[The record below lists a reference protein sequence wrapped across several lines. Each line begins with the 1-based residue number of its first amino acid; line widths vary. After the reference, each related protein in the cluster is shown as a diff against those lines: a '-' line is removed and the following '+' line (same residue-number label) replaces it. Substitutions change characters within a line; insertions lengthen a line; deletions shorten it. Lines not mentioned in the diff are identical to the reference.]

1 MLRSLHVRNYV
12 LIDSLEIDFPEGLV
26 IITGQTGAG
35 KSILLGAL
43 GLVLGGKADASLVG
57 AHGDTC
63 VVEAE
68 FEIPGQARND
78 DRHGRP
84 DRPSQAKNDERL
96 KEILRENDLEESEGL
111 LIRRTLNKTG
121 RSRSFVNDEPVPL
134 PVLQALAERLIDIHA
149 QHQTLR
155 LADPAFRMSLLD
167 HYAGNYSAR
176 DGRSESAMTK
186 NVIPGSTGNLDACKK
201 AWTDLQ
207 AVRKELA
214 EVLDRLKRSTAEK
227 EWNEALFSKLDAAH
241 LRDGEL
247 EELDAEQ
254 KQLAHAEELKE
265 LLSGCEEILS
275 PTEMPLT
282 AQLKEVGKRATR
294 AARFI
299 PSLESLAQRLESA
312 RLELEDIAEELES
325 ANARI
330 DVSPER
336 LEQVEDRMSLLYD
349 LMKKHGVQTVGEL
362 IAERDRLS
370 EALFDST
377 ALQERRD
384 ELQKSLAE
392 AEKAYGAAAD
402 ALHKARKNA
411 CEGFASAI
419 LESLTFLEL
428 DHAVFR
434 VELADA
440 PEGPA
445 GRDAVRFL
453 FSSTGKAPQD
463 LAKVASG
470 GELSRIMLS
479 LKAMMARY
487 TAMPTLIFDEIDS
500 GVSGSAA
507 DKMGSMICRMGGSM
521 QVFAITHLPQ
531 VAAKGNAHYLV
542 TKENDATSI
551 RVLSAEERVREI
563 ARMLSGSVVTEAAVA
578 NAEALLGTSL
588 F

>member
-43 GLVLGGKADASLVG
+43 GLALGGKADASLVG
-57 AHGDTC
+57 AHGETC

-68 FEIPGQARND
+68 FSVDGNAP
-78 DRHGRP
+78 
-84 DRPSQAKNDERL
+84 
-96 KEILRENDLEESEGL
+96 LRALMAENDLEEGDTL
-111 LIRRTLNKTG
+111 LIRRTLNRTG
-121 RSRSFVNDEPVPL
+121 RSRSFVNDEPVSL
-134 PVLQALAERLIDIHA
+134 PVLQALSEQLIDIHS

-155 LADPAFRMSLLD
+155 LGDPAFRMSLLD
-167 HYAGNYSAR
+167 HYAGNAAS
-176 DGRSESAMTK
+176 
-186 NVIPGSTGNLDACKK
+186 LDACRK
-201 AWTDLQ
+201 AWNDLQ
-207 AVRKELA
+207 GLRKDLSN
-214 EVLDRLKRSTAEK
+214 VTDRLRRMAAGKDY
-227 EWNEALFSKLDAAH
+227 NEALFARLDAAK

-247 EELDAEQ
+247 EELETEQ

-265 LLSGCEEILS
+265 YLNNCEDILA
-275 PTEMPLT
+275 PADDRAPLT
-282 AQLKEVGKRATR
+282 AQLKEAEKQAGR

-299 PSLESLAQRLESA
+299 PALEPLVQRLEST
-312 RLELEDIAEELES
+312 RLELEDIADELDS

-330 DVSPER
+330 DVSPDR

-377 ALQERRD
+377 TLEERRL
-384 ELQKSLAE
+384 ELEKELAK
-392 AEKAYGAAAD
+392 AEKVYAAAAD
-402 ALHKARKNA
+402 ALHKAREKA
-411 CEGFASAI
+411 SEGFATAI
-419 LESLTFLEL
+419 LASLAFLEL
-428 DHAVFR
+428 DHAVFS
-434 VELADA
+434 VELGTA
-440 PEGPA
+440 PEGPS

-463 LAKVASG
+463 LSKVASG

-487 TAMPTLIFDEIDS
+487 TAMPALIFDEIDT

-507 DKMGSMICRMGGSM
+507 DRMGQMICRMGEDM

-542 TKENDATSI
+542 TKENDVTDI
-551 RVLSAEERVREI
+551 RLLSREERIREI
-563 ARMLSGSVVTEAAVA
+563 ARLLSGSVITDAAVA
-578 NAEALLGTSL
+578 NARALLA

>member
-43 GLVLGGKADASLVG
+43 GLALGGKADASLVG

-68 FEIPGQARND
+68 FSVDGMPGQAR
-78 DRHGRP
+78 H
-84 DRPSQAKNDERL
+84 DEAL
-96 KEILRENDLEESEGL
+96 HALMAENDLEEGDTL
-111 LIRRTLNKTG
+111 LIRRTLNRTG
-121 RSRSFVNDEPVPL
+121 RSRSFVNDEPVSL
-134 PVLQALAERLIDIHA
+134 PILQALSEHLIDIHS

-155 LADPAFRMSLLD
+155 LGDPAFRMSLLD
-167 HYAGNYSAR
+167 HYAGNVAC
-176 DGRSESAMTK
+176 
-186 NVIPGSTGNLDACKK
+186 LDACRK
-201 AWTDLQ
+201 AWNDLQ
-207 AVRKELA
+207 GIRKELA
-214 EVLDRLKRSTAEK
+214 EVTERLRRMAAEK
-227 EWNEALFSKLDAAH
+227 DYNEALFTRLDAAK

-247 EELDAEQ
+247 EELETEQ

-265 LLSGCEEILS
+265 YLNNCEDLIA
-275 PTEMPLT
+275 PADDRVPLT
-282 AQLKEVGKRATR
+282 AQLKEAEKQASR

-299 PSLESLAQRLESA
+299 PALEPLVQRLESA
-312 RLELEDIAEELES
+312 RLELEDIADELES

-330 DVSPER
+330 DVSPDR

-377 ALQERRD
+377 TLEERSVALQKD
-384 ELQKSLAE
+384 LAR
-392 AEKAYGAAAD
+392 AEKVYADAAD
-402 ALHKARKNA
+402 ALHDAREKTS
-411 CEGFASAI
+411 EGFANAI
-419 LESLTFLEL
+419 LASLAFLEL
-428 DHAVFR
+428 DHAVFT
-434 VELADA
+434 VELGAA
-440 PEGPA
+440 PEGPT

-463 LAKVASG
+463 LSKVASG

-487 TAMPTLIFDEIDS
+487 TAMPTLIFDEIDA

-507 DKMGSMICRMGGSM
+507 DRMGQMICRMGEDM

-542 TKENDATSI
+542 TKENDVTAI
-551 RVLSAEERVREI
+551 RPLSREERVQEI
-563 ARMLSGSVVTEAAVA
+563 ARLLSGSVITDAAVA
-578 NAEALLGTSL
+578 NARALLS

>member
-57 AHGDTC
+57 AHGETC

-68 FEIPGQARND
+68 FSVGEDA
-78 DRHGRP
+78 
-84 DRPSQAKNDERL
+84 AL
-96 KEILRENDLEESEGL
+96 KALLRENDLEESEGL

-121 RSRSFVNDEPVPL
+121 RSRSFVNDEPVSL

-167 HYAGNYSAR
+167 HYAENAER
-176 DGRSESAMTK
+176 
-186 NVIPGSTGNLDACKK
+186 LDACKK

-227 EWNEALFSKLDAAH
+227 EWNEALFSKLDAAN

-275 PTEMPLT
+275 PAEMPLT
-282 AQLKEVGKRATR
+282 AQLKEVGKRAAR

>member
-12 LIDSLEIDFPEGLV
+12 LIDSLEIRFPEGLV

-43 GLVLGGKADASLVG
+43 GLALGGKADASLVG

-68 FEIPGQARND
+68 FSVNGNAPLLALM
-78 DRHGRP
+78 
-84 DRPSQAKNDERL
+84 A
-96 KEILRENDLEESEGL
+96 ENDLEEGDSL
-111 LIRRTLNKTG
+111 LIRRTLNRTG
-121 RSRSFVNDEPVPL
+121 RSRSFVNDEPVSL
-134 PVLQALAERLIDIHA
+134 PVLQALSEHLIDIHS

-167 HYAGNYSAR
+167 HYAGNSDR
-176 DGRSESAMTK
+176 
-186 NVIPGSTGNLDACKK
+186 LDACRQ
-201 AWTDLQ
+201 AWNELQ
-207 AVRKELA
+207 GIRKELSDVT
-214 EVLDRLKRSTAEK
+214 ERLRRMATEK
-227 EWNEALFSKLDAAH
+227 DYNEALFEKLEAAR

-247 EELDAEQ
+247 EELEAEQ

-265 LLSGCEEILS
+265 YLNDCEDILA
-275 PTEMPLT
+275 PADDRAPLT
-282 AQLKEVGKRATR
+282 AQLKEAEKQAAR

-299 PSLESLAQRLESA
+299 PALEPLVQRMESA
-312 RLELEDIAEELES
+312 RLELEDIADELES

-330 DVSPER
+330 DVSPDR

-377 ALQERRD
+377 ALEERRV
-384 ELQKSLAE
+384 ELEKSLKK
-392 AEKAYGAAAD
+392 AEKTYAAAAD
-402 ALHKARKNA
+402 ALHGAREKAS
-411 CEGFASAI
+411 EGFAAAI
-419 LESLTFLEL
+419 LASLAFLEL
-428 DHAVFR
+428 DHAVFT
-434 VELADA
+434 VELGAA
-440 PEGPA
+440 PEGPT

-463 LAKVASG
+463 LSKVASG

-479 LKAMMARY
+479 LKAMMAQY
-487 TAMPTLIFDEIDS
+487 TAMPALIFDEIDT

-507 DKMGSMICRMGGSM
+507 DRMGQMICRMGEDM

-542 TKENDATSI
+542 TKENDVTDI
-551 RVLSAEERVREI
+551 RSLSREERVQEI
-563 ARMLSGSVVTEAAVA
+563 ARLLSGSVITDAAVA
-578 NAEALLGTSL
+578 NARALLA

>member
-68 FEIPGQARND
+68 FSVGEDAT
-78 DRHGRP
+78 
-84 DRPSQAKNDERL
+84 L
-96 KEILRENDLEESEGL
+96 KALLRDNDLDESESL

-121 RSRSFVNDEPVPL
+121 RSRSFVNDEPVAL
-134 PVLQALAERLIDIHA
+134 PILQALAERLIDIHA

-155 LADPAFRMSLLD
+155 LADPAFRMSILD
-167 HYAGNYSAR
+167 HYAGNGER
-176 DGRSESAMTK
+176 LET
-186 NVIPGSTGNLDACKK
+186 CKK
-201 AWTDLQ
+201 AWNDLQ
-207 AVRKELA
+207 DIRKELA
-214 EVLDRLKRSTAEK
+214 EVMDRLQRSTAEK
-227 EWNEALFSKLDAAH
+227 EWNEALFTRLDAAR

-247 EELDAEQ
+247 EELEAEQ

-282 AQLKEVGKRATR
+282 AQLKEVGKRTAR

-312 RLELEDIAEELES
+312 RLELEDIADELES

-362 IAERDRLS
+362 IAERNRLS

-377 ALQERRD
+377 ALQDKRD
-384 ELQKSLAE
+384 ELQKTLAK

-402 ALHKARKNA
+402 TLHKAREKA

-428 DHAVFR
+428 DHADFR

-542 TKENDATSI
+542 TKENDTTSI
-551 RVLSAEERVREI
+551 RLLSAEERVREI
-563 ARMLSGSVVTEAAVA
+563 ARMLSGSVVTDAAVA

>member
-43 GLVLGGKADASLVG
+43 GLALGGKADASLVG

-68 FEIPGQARND
+68 FSVGEIPGQARND
-78 DRHGRP
+78 EAL
-84 DRPSQAKNDERL
+84 QAL
-96 KEILRENDLEESEGL
+96 MTENDLDGDTL
-111 LIRRTLNKTG
+111 LIRRTLNRTG
-121 RSRSFVNDEPVPL
+121 RSRSFVNDEPVSL
-134 PVLQALAERLIDIHA
+134 PVLQALSEHLIDIHS

-155 LADPAFRMSLLD
+155 LGDPAFRMSLLD
-167 HYAGNYSAR
+167 HYAGNSAR
-176 DGRSESAMTK
+176 
-186 NVIPGSTGNLDACKK
+186 LDACRK
-201 AWTDLQ
+201 AWNDLQ
-207 AVRKELA
+207 GLRKELA
-214 EVLDRLKRSTAEK
+214 EVTDRLQRMAAEK
-227 EWNEALFSKLDAAH
+227 DYNEALFARLEEAK

-247 EELDAEQ
+247 EELEAEQ

-265 LLSGCEEILS
+265 YLNNCEDLLA
-275 PTEMPLT
+275 PADDRAPLT
-282 AQLKEVGKRATR
+282 AQLKEAEKQAAR

-299 PSLESLAQRLESA
+299 PALEPLVQRLESA
-312 RLELEDIAEELES
+312 RLELEDIADELEG

-330 DVSPER
+330 DVSPDR

-349 LMKKHGVQTVGEL
+349 LMKKHGVQTVGDL

-377 ALQERRD
+377 ALEERRVAL
-384 ELQKSLAE
+384 EKSLGK
-392 AEKAYGAAAD
+392 AEKAYAAAAD
-402 ALHKARKNA
+402 ALHDAREKAS
-411 CEGFASAI
+411 EGFASAI
-419 LESLTFLEL
+419 LASLAFLEL

-434 VELADA
+434 VELAEA

-453 FSSTGKAPQD
+453 LSSTGKAPQD
-463 LAKVASG
+463 LSKVASG

-487 TAMPTLIFDEIDS
+487 TAMPALIFDEIDA

-507 DKMGSMICRMGGSM
+507 DRMGQMICRMGEDM

-531 VAAKGNAHYLV
+531 VAAKGKAHYLV
-542 TKENDATSI
+542 TKERDVTDI
-551 RVLSAEERVREI
+551 RLLSESERVQEI
-563 ARMLSGSVVTEAAVA
+563 ARLLSGSVITDAAVA
-578 NAEALLGTSL
+578 NARALLS

>member
-43 GLVLGGKADASLVG
+43 GLALGGKADASLVG
-57 AHGDTC
+57 AHGETC

-68 FEIPGQARND
+68 FSVDGNAP
-78 DRHGRP
+78 
-84 DRPSQAKNDERL
+84 
-96 KEILRENDLEESEGL
+96 LRALMAENDLEEGDTL
-111 LIRRTLNKTG
+111 LIRRTLNRTG
-121 RSRSFVNDEPVPL
+121 RSRSFVNDEPVSL
-134 PVLQALAERLIDIHA
+134 PVLQALSEQLIDIHS

-155 LADPAFRMSLLD
+155 LGDPAFRMSLLD
-167 HYAGNYSAR
+167 HYAGNTAC
-176 DGRSESAMTK
+176 
-186 NVIPGSTGNLDACKK
+186 LDACRK
-201 AWTDLQ
+201 AWNDLQ
-207 AVRKELA
+207 GLRKDLSD
-214 EVLDRLKRSTAEK
+214 VTDRLRRMAAEK
-227 EWNEALFSKLDAAH
+227 DYNEALFARLDAAK

-247 EELDAEQ
+247 EELETEQ

-265 LLSGCEEILS
+265 YLNNCEDILA
-275 PTEMPLT
+275 PADDRAPLT
-282 AQLKEVGKRATR
+282 AQLKEAEKQAGR

-299 PSLESLAQRLESA
+299 PALEPLVQRLESA
-312 RLELEDIAEELES
+312 RLELEDIADELGS

-330 DVSPER
+330 DVSPDR

-377 ALQERRD
+377 TLEERRV
-384 ELQKSLAE
+384 ELDKELAK
-392 AEKAYGAAAD
+392 AEKVYASAAD
-402 ALHKARKNA
+402 ALHKAREKA
-411 CEGFASAI
+411 SEGFATAI
-419 LESLTFLEL
+419 LASLAFLEL
-428 DHAVFR
+428 DHAVFT
-434 VELADA
+434 VELGTA
-440 PEGPA
+440 PEGPS

-463 LAKVASG
+463 LSKVASG

-487 TAMPTLIFDEIDS
+487 TAMPALIFDEIDT

-507 DKMGSMICRMGGSM
+507 DRMGQMICRMGEDM

-542 TKENDATSI
+542 TKENDVTDI
-551 RVLSAEERVREI
+551 RLLSREERIHEI
-563 ARMLSGSVVTEAAVA
+563 ARLLSGSVITDAAVA
-578 NAEALLGTSL
+578 NARALLA

>member
-43 GLVLGGKADASLVG
+43 GLALGGKADASLVG

-68 FEIPGQARND
+68 FSADGNVPLQALM
-78 DRHGRP
+78 
-84 DRPSQAKNDERL
+84 A
-96 KEILRENDLEESEGL
+96 ENDLEVGDTL
-111 LIRRTLNKTG
+111 LIRRTLNRTG
-121 RSRSFVNDEPVPL
+121 RSRSFVNDEPVSL
-134 PVLQALAERLIDIHA
+134 PVLQALSEHLIDIHS

-155 LADPAFRMSLLD
+155 LGDSAFRMSLLD
-167 HYAGNYSAR
+167 HYAGNGS
-176 DGRSESAMTK
+176 RSE
-186 NVIPGSTGNLDACKK
+186 ACRK
-201 AWTDLQ
+201 AWNDLQ
-207 AVRKELA
+207 GLRKELA
-214 EVLDRLKRSTAEK
+214 EVTDRLRRMAAEK
-227 EWNEALFSKLDAAH
+227 DYNEALFARLDEAK

-247 EELDAEQ
+247 EELEAEQ

-265 LLSGCEEILS
+265 YLNGCEDILA
-275 PTEMPLT
+275 PADDRAPLT
-282 AQLKEVGKRATR
+282 AQLKEAEKQAAR

-299 PSLESLAQRLESA
+299 PALEPLVQRLESA
-312 RLELEDIAEELES
+312 RLELEDIADELEG

-330 DVSPER
+330 DVSPDR

-377 ALQERRD
+377 ALEERRVAL
-384 ELQKSLAE
+384 EKSLGK
-392 AEKAYGAAAD
+392 AEKAYAAAAD
-402 ALHKARKNA
+402 ALHDAREKAS
-411 CEGFASAI
+411 EGFASAI
-419 LESLTFLEL
+419 LASLAFLEL
-428 DHAVFR
+428 DHAIFQ

-463 LAKVASG
+463 LSKVASG

-487 TAMPTLIFDEIDS
+487 TAMPALIFDEIDA

-507 DKMGSMICRMGGSM
+507 DRMGQMICRMGEDM

-531 VAAKGNAHYLV
+531 VAAKGKAHYLV
-542 TKENDATSI
+542 TKEHDVTDI
-551 RVLSAEERVREI
+551 RLLSEEERVQEI
-563 ARMLSGSVVTEAAVA
+563 ARLLSGSVITDAAVA
-578 NAEALLGTSL
+578 NARALLS

>member
-1 MLRSLHVRNYV
+1 MLRSLNVRNYV

-68 FEIPGQARND
+68 FEIPG
-78 DRHGRP
+78 G
-84 DRPSQAKNDERL
+84 PSTSSGTTRNDERL
-96 KEILRENDLEESEGL
+96 KEILRENDLEESGSL
-111 LIRRTLNKTG
+111 VIRRTLNRTG
-121 RSRSFVNDEPVPL
+121 RSRSFVNDEPVAL

-167 HYAGNYSAR
+167 HYAGNCKS
-176 DGRSESAMTK
+176 
-186 NVIPGSTGNLDACKK
+186 VIPGSTGNLSACHE
-201 AWTDLQ
+201 AWNALQ
-207 AVRKELA
+207 GIRKELA
-214 EVLDRLKRSTAEK
+214 EVTDRIQRLSAEK
-227 EWNEALFSKLDAAH
+227 EWNEALFARLEAAK

-275 PTEMPLT
+275 PTEMPIT
-282 AQLKEVGKRATR
+282 AQLKEVGKRASR

-299 PSLESLAQRLESA
+299 PALEPLTQRLESA

-377 ALQERRD
+377 ALLDRRD
-384 ELQKSLAE
+384 GLRKSLAE
-392 AEKAYGAAAD
+392 AEKAYDTAAN
-402 ALHKARKNA
+402 ALHEARKKA
-411 CEGFASAI
+411 CKGFASSI

-428 DHAVFR
+428 DHAVFQ

-507 DKMGSMICRMGGSM
+507 DKMGQMICRMGEDM

-542 TKENDATSI
+542 SKENDATSI
-551 RVLSAEERVREI
+551 RALSPEDRVREI

>member
-68 FEIPGQARND
+68 FSVGKDA
-78 DRHGRP
+78 
-84 DRPSQAKNDERL
+84 AL
-96 KEILRENDLEESEGL
+96 KALLRENDLEESEGL

-121 RSRSFVNDEPVPL
+121 RSRSFVNDEPVSL

-167 HYAGNYSAR
+167 HYAENAER
-176 DGRSESAMTK
+176 
-186 NVIPGSTGNLDACKK
+186 LDACKK

-282 AQLKEVGKRATR
+282 AQLKEVGKRTAR

-377 ALQERRD
+377 ALQEKRD

-402 ALHKARKNA
+402 ALHKARKKA

>member
-68 FEIPGQARND
+68 FSVGEDAT
-78 DRHGRP
+78 
-84 DRPSQAKNDERL
+84 L
-96 KEILRENDLEESEGL
+96 KALLRENDLEESESL

-121 RSRSFVNDEPVPL
+121 RSRSFVNDEPVSL

-155 LADPAFRMSLLD
+155 LADPAFRMSILD
-167 HYAGNYSAR
+167 HYAGNAER
-176 DGRSESAMTK
+176 LE
-186 NVIPGSTGNLDACKK
+186 ACKK
-201 AWTDLQ
+201 AWNDLQ

-227 EWNEALFSKLDAAH
+227 EWNEALFAKLDAAH

-282 AQLKEVGKRATR
+282 GQLKEVGKRAAR

-299 PSLESLAQRLESA
+299 PALESLAQRLESA

-349 LMKKHGVQTVGEL
+349 LMKKYGVQTVSEL
-362 IAERDRLS
+362 IAERERLS

-377 ALQERRD
+377 ALEDRRS
-384 ELQKSLAE
+384 ELEKSLKQ
-392 AEKAYGAAAD
+392 AEKDYDAAAT
-402 ALHKARKNA
+402 ALHDARRKAS
-411 CEGFASAI
+411 EGFASAI
-419 LESLTFLEL
+419 LASLSFLEL
-428 DHAVFR
+428 DHALFK
-434 VELADA
+434 VELAPA
-440 PEGPA
+440 AEGPS
-445 GRDAVRFL
+445 GRDSVRFL

-463 LAKVASG
+463 LSKVASG

-487 TAMPTLIFDEIDS
+487 TAMPALIFDEIDA

-507 DKMGSMICRMGGSM
+507 DKMGQLICRMGEDM

-542 TKENDATSI
+542 TKENDVTAI
-551 RVLSAEERVREI
+551 RPLSREGRVREL
-563 ARMLSGSVVTEAAVA
+563 ARFLSGSVITDAAVA
-578 NAEALLGTSL
+578 NAEALLGEPAR
-588 F
+588 

>member
-43 GLVLGGKADASLVG
+43 GLALGGKADASLVG

-68 FEIPGQARND
+68 FSLDGMPGQAR
-78 DRHGRP
+78 R
-84 DRPSQAKNDERL
+84 DEVL
-96 KEILRENDLEESEGL
+96 HALMAENDLEEGDTL
-111 LIRRTLNKTG
+111 LIRRTLNRTG
-121 RSRSFVNDEPVPL
+121 RSRSFVNDEPVSL
-134 PVLQALAERLIDIHA
+134 PVLQALSEHLIDIHS

-155 LADPAFRMSLLD
+155 LGDPAFRMSLLD
-167 HYAGNYSAR
+167 HYAGNA
-176 DGRSESAMTK
+176 AC
-186 NVIPGSTGNLDACKK
+186 LDTCRK
-201 AWTDLQ
+201 AWNDLQ
-207 AVRKELA
+207 GIRKELA
-214 EVLDRLKRSTAEK
+214 EVTERLHRIAAEK
-227 EWNEALFSKLDAAH
+227 DYNEALFARLDAAK

-247 EELDAEQ
+247 EELETEQ

-265 LLSGCEEILS
+265 YLNNCEDLLA
-275 PTEMPLT
+275 PADDRVPLT
-282 AQLKEVGKRATR
+282 AQLKEAEKQASR

-299 PSLESLAQRLESA
+299 PALEPLVQRLESA

-330 DVSPER
+330 EVSPDR

-377 ALQERRD
+377 TLEERSVALQKD
-384 ELQKSLAE
+384 LAR
-392 AEKAYGAAAD
+392 AEKVYADAAD
-402 ALHKARKNA
+402 ALHDAREKAS
-411 CEGFASAI
+411 EGFASAI
-419 LESLTFLEL
+419 LASLAFLEL
-428 DHAVFR
+428 DHAVFT
-434 VELADA
+434 VELGAA
-440 PEGPA
+440 PEGPT

-463 LAKVASG
+463 LSKVASG

-487 TAMPTLIFDEIDS
+487 TAMPTLIFDEIDA

-507 DKMGSMICRMGGSM
+507 DRMGQMICRMGEDM

-542 TKENDATSI
+542 TKENDVTAI
-551 RVLSAEERVREI
+551 RPLSREERVQEI
-563 ARMLSGSVVTEAAVA
+563 ARLLSGSVITDAAVA
-578 NAEALLGTSL
+578 NARALLA

>member
-43 GLVLGGKADASLVG
+43 GLALGGKADASLVG

-68 FEIPGQARND
+68 FSADGNAPLQALM
-78 DRHGRP
+78 
-84 DRPSQAKNDERL
+84 A
-96 KEILRENDLEESEGL
+96 ENDLEVGDTL
-111 LIRRTLNKTG
+111 LIRRTLNRTG
-121 RSRSFVNDEPVPL
+121 RSRSFVNDEPVSL
-134 PVLQALAERLIDIHA
+134 PVLQALSEHLIDIHS

-155 LADPAFRMSLLD
+155 LGDSAFRMSLLD
-167 HYAGNYSAR
+167 HYAGNGS
-176 DGRSESAMTK
+176 RSE
-186 NVIPGSTGNLDACKK
+186 ACRK
-201 AWTDLQ
+201 AWNDLQ
-207 AVRKELA
+207 GLRKELA
-214 EVLDRLKRSTAEK
+214 EVTDRLRRMAAEK
-227 EWNEALFSKLDAAH
+227 DYNEALFARLDEAK

-247 EELDAEQ
+247 EELEAEQ

-265 LLSGCEEILS
+265 YLNGCEDILA
-275 PTEMPLT
+275 PADDRAPLT
-282 AQLKEVGKRATR
+282 AQLKEAEKQAAR

-299 PSLESLAQRLESA
+299 PALEPLVQRLESA
-312 RLELEDIAEELES
+312 RLELEDIADELEG

-330 DVSPER
+330 DVSPDR

-377 ALQERRD
+377 ALEERRVAL
-384 ELQKSLAE
+384 EKSLGK
-392 AEKAYGAAAD
+392 AEKAYAAAAD
-402 ALHKARKNA
+402 ALHDAREKAT
-411 CEGFASAI
+411 EGFASAI
-419 LESLTFLEL
+419 LASLAFLEL

-434 VELADA
+434 VELAEA

-463 LAKVASG
+463 LSKVASG

-487 TAMPTLIFDEIDS
+487 TAMPALIFDEIDA

-507 DKMGSMICRMGGSM
+507 DRMGQMICRMGEDM

-531 VAAKGNAHYLV
+531 VAAKGKAHYLV
-542 TKENDATSI
+542 TKEHDVTDI
-551 RVLSAEERVREI
+551 RLLSEEERVQEI
-563 ARMLSGSVVTEAAVA
+563 ARLLSGSVITDAAVA
-578 NAEALLGTSL
+578 NARALLS

>member
-43 GLVLGGKADASLVG
+43 GLALGGKADASLVG

-68 FEIPGQARND
+68 FSLDGMPGQAR
-78 DRHGRP
+78 R
-84 DRPSQAKNDERL
+84 DEAL
-96 KEILRENDLEESEGL
+96 HALMAENDLEEGDTL
-111 LIRRTLNKTG
+111 LIRRTLNRTG
-121 RSRSFVNDEPVPL
+121 RSRSFVNDEPVSL
-134 PVLQALAERLIDIHA
+134 PVLQALSEHLIDIHS

-155 LADPAFRMSLLD
+155 LGDPAFRMSLLD
-167 HYAGNYSAR
+167 HYAGN
-176 DGRSESAMTK
+176 
-186 NVIPGSTGNLDACKK
+186 IACLAACRK
-201 AWTDLQ
+201 AWNDLQ
-207 AVRKELA
+207 DIRKELA
-214 EVLDRLKRSTAEK
+214 EVTERLRRMAAEK
-227 EWNEALFSKLDAAH
+227 DYNEALFARLDAAK

-247 EELDAEQ
+247 EELETEQ

-265 LLSGCEEILS
+265 YLNNCEDLLA
-275 PTEMPLT
+275 PADDRVPLT
-282 AQLKEVGKRATR
+282 AQLKEAEKQASR

-299 PSLESLAQRLESA
+299 PALEPLVQRLESA
-312 RLELEDIAEELES
+312 RLELEDIADELES

-330 DVSPER
+330 DVSPDR

-377 ALQERRD
+377 TLEERSVALQKD
-384 ELQKSLAE
+384 LAR
-392 AEKAYGAAAD
+392 AEKVYADAAD
-402 ALHKARKNA
+402 ALHDAREKAS
-411 CEGFASAI
+411 EGFANAI
-419 LESLTFLEL
+419 LASLAFLEL
-428 DHAVFR
+428 DHAVFT
-434 VELADA
+434 VDLGAA
-440 PEGPA
+440 PEGPT

-463 LAKVASG
+463 LSKVASG

-487 TAMPTLIFDEIDS
+487 TAMPTLIFDEIDA

-507 DKMGSMICRMGGSM
+507 DRMGQMICRMGEDM

-542 TKENDATSI
+542 TKENDVTAI
-551 RVLSAEERVREI
+551 RPLSQEERVLEI
-563 ARMLSGSVVTEAAVA
+563 ARLLSGSVITDAAVA
-578 NAEALLGTSL
+578 NARALLA

>member
-68 FEIPGQARND
+68 FSVGEDAT
-78 DRHGRP
+78 
-84 DRPSQAKNDERL
+84 L
-96 KEILRENDLEESEGL
+96 KALLRDNDLEESESL

-121 RSRSFVNDEPVPL
+121 RSRSFVNDEPVAL
-134 PVLQALAERLIDIHA
+134 PILQALAERLIDIHA

-155 LADPAFRMSLLD
+155 LADPAFRMSILD
-167 HYAGNYSAR
+167 HYAGNDA
-176 DGRSESAMTK
+176 A
-186 NVIPGSTGNLDACKK
+186 NLPACRE
-201 AWTDLQ
+201 AWNNLQ

-214 EVLDRLKRSTAEK
+214 EVMDRLQRSTAEK
-227 EWNEALFSKLDAAH
+227 EWNEALFARLDAAR

-265 LLSGCEEILS
+265 LLNGCEEILS
-275 PTEMPLT
+275 PVEMPLT
-282 AQLKEVGKRATR
+282 AQLKEVGKRTAR

-299 PSLESLAQRLESA
+299 PALESLAQRLESA
-312 RLELEDIAEELES
+312 RLELEDIADELES

-377 ALQERRD
+377 ALQDKRD
-384 ELQKSLAE
+384 ELRKSVAK

-402 ALHKARKNA
+402 ALHKAREKA
-411 CEGFASAI
+411 REGFASAI

-428 DHAVFR
+428 DRADFR

-551 RVLSAEERVREI
+551 RILTAEERVREI

>member
-68 FEIPGQARND
+68 FSVGEDAI
-78 DRHGRP
+78 
-84 DRPSQAKNDERL
+84 L
-96 KEILRENDLEESEGL
+96 KALLRENDLEESESL

-121 RSRSFVNDEPVPL
+121 RSRSFVNDEPVSL

-167 HYAGNYSAR
+167 HYAGNAER
-176 DGRSESAMTK
+176 
-186 NVIPGSTGNLDACKK
+186 LDACKM
-201 AWTDLQ
+201 AWNNLQ

-241 LRDGEL
+241 LKDGEL

-282 AQLKEVGKRATR
+282 AQLKEVGKRAAR

-299 PSLESLAQRLESA
+299 PALESLAQRLESA

-377 ALQERRD
+377 ALQDKRD
-384 ELQKSLAE
+384 ELQKSQTE

-402 ALHKARKNA
+402 TLHKARKKA

-428 DHAVFR
+428 DHAVFQ

-507 DKMGSMICRMGGSM
+507 DKMGSMICRMGESM

-551 RVLSAEERVREI
+551 RLLSAEERVQEI

>member
-68 FEIPGQARND
+68 FEIPGRAGND
-78 DRHGRP
+78 
-84 DRPSQAKNDERL
+84 KNDAA
-96 KEILRENDLEESEGL
+96 LRALLAENDLEEGDSL
-111 LIRRTLNKTG
+111 LIRRTLNRTG
-121 RSRSFVNDEPVPL
+121 RSRSFVNDEPVSL
-134 PVLQALAERLIDIHA
+134 PVLQALSERLIDIHS

-155 LADPAFRMSLLD
+155 LGDPAFRMSMLD
-167 HYAGNYSAR
+167 HYAGNYDS
-176 DGRSESAMTK
+176 
-186 NVIPGSTGNLDACKK
+186 VIPGSTGNLSACKQ
-201 AWTDLQ
+201 AWNALQSLRKDLSD
-207 AVRKELA
+207 VTERLRKLA
-214 EVLDRLKRSTAEK
+214 DERD
-227 EWNEALFSKLDAAH
+227 WNESRFERLDTAK
-241 LRDGEL
+241 LRDGEM
-247 EELDAEQ
+247 EELEAEQ

-265 LLSGCEEILS
+265 LLNNCEDILS
-275 PTEMPLT
+275 PADDRIPLT
-282 AQLKEVGKRATR
+282 ASLKEAGRQVSR

-299 PSLESLAQRLESA
+299 PALEPLVQRMESA
-312 RLELEDIAEELES
+312 RLELEDIAEEVES

-330 DVSPER
+330 DVSPQR

-349 LMKKHGVQTVGEL
+349 LMRKHGVQTVGEL

-377 ALQERRD
+377 ALEERRA
-384 ELQKSLAE
+384 ELENAVKQ
-392 AEKAYGAAAD
+392 AEKAYSVAAS
-402 ALHKARKNA
+402 ALHDAREKAS
-411 CEGFASAI
+411 EGFASAI
-419 LESLTFLEL
+419 LDSLAFLEL
-428 DHAVFR
+428 DHAVFT
-434 VELADA
+434 VELGAA
-440 PEGPA
+440 AEGPS

-463 LAKVASG
+463 LSKVASG

-487 TAMPTLIFDEIDS
+487 TAMPVLIFDEIDA

-507 DKMGSMICRMGGSM
+507 DKMGQMICRMGEDM

-531 VAAKGNAHYLV
+531 VAAKGHAHYLV
-542 TKENDATSI
+542 TKENDVTAI
-551 RVLSAEERVREI
+551 RALDRAGRVREL
-563 ARMLSGSVVTEAAVA
+563 ARLLSGSVITDAAVA
-578 NAEALLGTSL
+578 NAEALLE

>member
-68 FEIPGQARND
+68 FSVGEDAT
-78 DRHGRP
+78 
-84 DRPSQAKNDERL
+84 L
-96 KEILRENDLEESEGL
+96 KALLRENDLEESESL

-121 RSRSFVNDEPVPL
+121 RSRSFVNDEPVSL

-155 LADPAFRMSLLD
+155 LADPAFRMSILD
-167 HYAGNYSAR
+167 HYAGNAER
-176 DGRSESAMTK
+176 LE
-186 NVIPGSTGNLDACKK
+186 ACKK
-201 AWTDLQ
+201 AWNDLQ

-227 EWNEALFSKLDAAH
+227 EWNEALFAKLDAAK

-282 AQLKEVGKRATR
+282 AQLKEVGKRTAR

-299 PSLESLAQRLESA
+299 PALESLAQRLESA

-349 LMKKHGVQTVGEL
+349 LMKKHGVQTIGEL

-377 ALQERRD
+377 ALQDRRD

-551 RVLSAEERVREI
+551 RALSPEERVQEI

>member
-43 GLVLGGKADASLVG
+43 GLALGGKADASLVG

-68 FEIPGQARND
+68 FSVDGNAP
-78 DRHGRP
+78 
-84 DRPSQAKNDERL
+84 
-96 KEILRENDLEESEGL
+96 LRALLAENDLEDGDTL
-111 LIRRTLNKTG
+111 LIRRTLNRTG
-121 RSRSFVNDEPVPL
+121 RSRSFVNDEPVSL
-134 PVLQALAERLIDIHA
+134 PVLQALSEQLIDIHS

-155 LADPAFRMSLLD
+155 LADSAFRMSLLD
-167 HYAGNYSAR
+167 HYAGNAER
-176 DGRSESAMTK
+176 
-186 NVIPGSTGNLDACKK
+186 LDACRK
-201 AWTDLQ
+201 AWNSLQ
-207 AVRKELA
+207 GLRKELA
-214 EVLDRLKRSTAEK
+214 EVTDRLGRLAAEK
-227 EWNEALFSKLDAAH
+227 DYNEALFARLDAAK

-247 EELDAEQ
+247 EELEAEQ

-265 LLSGCEEILS
+265 YLNNCEDILAPS
-275 PTEMPLT
+275 DDRSPLT
-282 AQLKEVGKRATR
+282 AQLKEVEKQAAR

-299 PSLESLAQRLESA
+299 PALEPLVARMESA
-312 RLELEDIAEELES
+312 RLELEDIADELET

-330 DVSPER
+330 DVSPDR

-349 LMKKHGVQTVGEL
+349 LMKKHGVQTVAGL

-377 ALQERRD
+377 TLEERRA
-384 ELQKSLAE
+384 ELEKALAK
-392 AEKAYGAAAD
+392 AEKAYAAAAD
-402 ALHKARKNA
+402 ALHDAREKAS
-411 CEGFASAI
+411 EGFAAAI
-419 LESLTFLEL
+419 LASLRFLEL

-434 VELADA
+434 VELAAA

-487 TAMPTLIFDEIDS
+487 TAMPTLIFDEIDA

-507 DKMGSMICRMGGSM
+507 DKMGQMICQMGEDM

-531 VAAKGNAHYLV
+531 VAAKGDAHYLV
-542 TKENDATSI
+542 TKENDVTAIHPLSREG
-551 RVLSAEERVREI
+551 RVGEI
-563 ARMLSGSVVTEAAVA
+563 ARLLSGAVVTDAAVA
-578 NAEALLGTSL
+578 NARALLG

>member
-1 MLRSLHVRNYV
+1 MLRSLHVQNYV

-43 GLVLGGKADASLVG
+43 GLALGGKADASLVG
-57 AHGDTC
+57 AHGETC

-68 FEIPGQARND
+68 FSVDGNAP
-78 DRHGRP
+78 
-84 DRPSQAKNDERL
+84 
-96 KEILRENDLEESEGL
+96 LRALMAENDLEEGDTL
-111 LIRRTLNKTG
+111 LIRRTLNRTG
-121 RSRSFVNDEPVPL
+121 RSRSFVNDEPVSL
-134 PVLQALAERLIDIHA
+134 PVLQALSEQLIDIHS

-155 LADPAFRMSLLD
+155 LGDPAFRMSLLD
-167 HYAGNYSAR
+167 HYAGNAAS
-176 DGRSESAMTK
+176 
-186 NVIPGSTGNLDACKK
+186 LDACRK
-201 AWTDLQ
+201 AWNDLQ
-207 AVRKELA
+207 GLRKDLSN
-214 EVLDRLKRSTAEK
+214 VTDRLRRMAAEK
-227 EWNEALFSKLDAAH
+227 DYNEALFARLDAAK

-247 EELDAEQ
+247 EELETEQ

-265 LLSGCEEILS
+265 YLNNCEDILA
-275 PTEMPLT
+275 PADDRAPLT
-282 AQLKEVGKRATR
+282 AQLKEAEKQAGR

-299 PSLESLAQRLESA
+299 PALEPLVQRLESA
-312 RLELEDIAEELES
+312 RLELEDIADELDS

-330 DVSPER
+330 DVSPDR

-377 ALQERRD
+377 TLEERRL
-384 ELQKSLAE
+384 ELEKELAK
-392 AEKAYGAAAD
+392 AEKVYAAAAD
-402 ALHKARKNA
+402 ALHKAREKA
-411 CEGFASAI
+411 SEGFATAI
-419 LESLTFLEL
+419 LASLAFLEL
-428 DHAVFR
+428 DHAVFT
-434 VELADA
+434 VELGTA
-440 PEGPA
+440 PEGPS

-463 LAKVASG
+463 LSKVASG

-487 TAMPTLIFDEIDS
+487 TAMPALIFDEIDT

-507 DKMGSMICRMGGSM
+507 DRMGQMICRMGEDM

-542 TKENDATSI
+542 TKENDVTDI
-551 RVLSAEERVREI
+551 RLLSREERIREI
-563 ARMLSGSVVTEAAVA
+563 ARLLSGSVITDAAVA
-578 NAEALLGTSL
+578 NARALLA

>member
-43 GLVLGGKADASLVG
+43 GLALGGKADASLVG
-57 AHGDTC
+57 NHGDSC

-68 FEIPGQARND
+68 FTVGD
-78 DRHGRP
+78 DP
-84 DRPSQAKNDERL
+84 A
-96 KEILRENDLEESEGL
+96 LRALMAENDVEESDTL

-121 RSRSFVNDEPVPL
+121 RSRSFVGDEPVSL
-134 PVLQALAERLIDIHA
+134 PVLQALSEHLIDIHS

-155 LADPAFRMSLLD
+155 LADPAFRMTLLD
-167 HYAGNYSAR
+167 HYAGNSDRLATCR
-176 DGRSESAMTK
+176 EAW
-186 NVIPGSTGNLDACKK
+186 NNL
-201 AWTDLQ
+201 Q
-207 AVRKELA
+207 NSRKELA
-214 EVLDRLKRSTAEK
+214 EVTERLQKLAVEK
-227 EWNEALFSKLDAAH
+227 DYHEALFARLDAAK

-265 LLSGCEEILS
+265 YLNNCEDILAPS
-275 PTEMPLT
+275 DDRAPLT
-282 AQLKEVGKRATR
+282 AELKEAGKQAAR

-299 PSLESLAQRLESA
+299 PALEPLVQRLESV
-312 RLELEDIAEELES
+312 RLELDDIVDELES
-325 ANARI
+325 TNGRI
-330 DVSPER
+330 DVSPDR

-349 LMKKHGVQTVGEL
+349 LMKRHGVQTIAEL
-362 IAERDRLS
+362 IDIRDRIS
-370 EALFDST
+370 ETLYDST
-377 ALQERRD
+377 ALEQRRA
-384 ELQKSLAE
+384 ELEKSLKQ
-392 AEKAYGAAAD
+392 AEKAYDSAAAT
-402 ALHKARKNA
+402 LHEARQNA
-411 CEGFASAI
+411 VEGFSSAI
-419 LESLTFLEL
+419 LSSLAFLEL
-428 DHAVFR
+428 DRAVFTL
-434 VELADA
+434 ELGPAA
-440 PEGPA
+440 EGPA

-463 LAKVASG
+463 LSKVASG

-487 TAMPTLIFDEIDS
+487 TAMPALIFDEIDA

-507 DKMGSMICRMGGSM
+507 DKMGQLICRMGEDM

-542 TKENDATSI
+542 TKVSDVTTIRSI
-551 RVLSAEERVREI
+551 DREERVREI
-563 ARMLSGSVVTEAAVA
+563 ARLLSGSVITDAAVA
-578 NAEALLGTSL
+578 NAEALLAESGR
-588 F
+588 